1 MTGVNELRIRVLF
14 DSMSTITGKSL
25 IVAALVVPAMLLA
38 ACTAAPPEPTG
49 GPSAYESADCPSPNI
64 EGYPSLDIPA
74 GTECGYLSVPEN
86 RTDPDSRTIRI
97 FVMKL
102 PSIAESIQTPL
113 IMLAGGPGGAGSFEI
128 VNWANKGLNA
138 NRDVYLLDQ
147 RGTHLADP
155 LLDCHEY
162 DNALNADI
170 SLPFS
175 GAEATANDVA
185 ATQECYDR
193 LAASGADIAAY
204 NTTENAQD
212 VADLRVALGID
223 EWNIYGV
230 SYGTRLAL
238 TVLRD
243 HPEGIRS
250 VVLDSLSPP
259 NVNIAERWWEGP
271 ATLFPGIFAACAEQP
286 ACAAAYPNLEQEFY
300 DTVARLQTDPIVA
313 ERTDHT
319 GAVVTVNVDG
329 FAFMYPL
336 IMASE
341 HGDVGSIPQI
351 IHETAIGNNDLIIQ
365 ATMDN
370 LTPEA
375 FVGQGGAGLAFT
387 IFCSESANLTT
398 KDAYLAASQA
408 AMPDLPVSV
417 FEVMPKQARL
427 FEQCPAWPVP
437 AADDHQSE
445 PTVSDIPV
453 LILEGTIDAA
463 TAPGWVAEA
472 LPGLTGA
479 TRVDFPYTGHA
490 VLGKTECSLSLMDAF
505 LNDPTAPV
513 DGACAADTYVEFK
526 VG

>member
-1 MTGVNELRIRVLF
+1 MA
-14 DSMSTITGKSL
+14 TIAGKSRT
-25 IVAALVVPAMLLA
+25 VAALVVPTMLLA
-38 ACTAAPPEPTG
+38 ACTGPTPEQTG
-49 GPSAYESADCPSPNI
+49 APSAYESVECPSPNI
-64 EGYPSLDIPA
+64 EGFPSLDIPP

-86 RTDPDSRTIRI
+86 RSNSSSRTIRI

-128 VNWANKGLNA
+128 VNWADKGLNA

-162 DNALNADI
+162 DKALNDNI
-170 SLPFS
+170 SVPIT
-175 GAEATANDVA
+175 GAEATAHEVA
-185 ATQECYDR
+185 ATQECRDR
-193 LAASGADIAAY
+193 LVASGADIAAY
-204 NTTENAQD
+204 NSTENAQD

-223 EWNIYGV
+223 EWNVYGV

-286 ACAAAYPNLEQEFY
+286 ACAAAYPDLEKEFY
-300 DTVARLQTDPIVA
+300 DTVARLQTDSIVA

-319 GAVVTVNVDG
+319 GTPITVNVDG

-351 IHETAIGNNDLIIQ
+351 IHETAIGNSDLIVQ
-365 ATMDN
+365 AAMDN

-375 FVGQGGAGLAFT
+375 FIGKGGVALAFT

-408 AMPDLPVSV
+408 AMPNVPVSV

-427 FEQCPAWPVP
+427 FELCPAWDVP
-437 AADDHQSE
+437 AVDAHQSE
-445 PTVSDIPV
+445 PAVSDIPV

-490 VLGKTECSLSLMDAF
+490 VLGKTECSLSLLDAF

-513 DGACAADTYVEFK
+513 DGSCAADTYIEFK